1 MWIWRRRRNIFEESA
16 RETLETVNLYLAAVA
31 DVIKEHGGTLD
42 KYIGDCVMAFWNAP
56 TPNEKHALSCVEAA
70 IASAARHSCAQ

>member
-1 MWIWRRRRNIFEESA
+1 MDLVTAEKYFEESA

-31 DVIKEHGGTLD
+31 DVIKNHGGTLD

-56 TPNEKHALSCVEAA
+56 TRE
-70 IASAARHSCAQ
+70 